1 MRRLLPVI
9 SSGLLP
15 AMAVLAQNPN
25 PGMTTEQTRELIAVS
40 EMGHSTVRSEGPSR
54 SLNFEEGDDPT
65 VVAQPVPQHEPLRAA
80 RKAAEKAE
88 HLAKKK
94 QHEEAIAEYRQAVAL
109 DPLYFEAWNNLAL
122 ELEAVGKKDEA
133 EQVFRRLMQSNPE
146 HVLVFTNL
154 AALLTAQKRYADAE
168 AVARQAMK
176 RHSYSFK
183 ANLVLG
189 SVLIDEGK
197 WSDEAKTKLEY
208 AQVRYPEAKKLLDR
222 WPNNAAKTAP

>member
-1 MRRLLPVI
+1 MRCLLFFT
-9 SSGLLP
+9 SGSLLLT
-15 AMAVLAQNPN
+15 AGLLAQNR
-25 PGMTTEQTRELIAVS
+25 GMTTDQTRALTPAS
-40 EMGHSTVRSEGPSR
+40 ESR
-54 SLNFEEGDDPT
+54 SSLGPASFEAADDPT
-65 VVAQPVPQHEPLRAA
+65 IAKHPITPHEPVRAA

-94 QHEEAIAEYRQAVAL
+94 QQDEAIAAYREAVAL

-122 ELEAVGKKDEA
+122 ELEAAGKNDEA

-146 HVLVFTNL
+146 HVVAFTNL
-154 AALLTAQKRYADAE
+154 AALLTGQKRYAEAE

-176 RHSYSFK
+176 LHSYSFK

-189 SVLIDEGK
+189 TVLTDEGK

-208 AQVRYPEAKKLLDR
+208 ARVKYPEVKALLGK
-222 WPNNAAKTAP
+222 WPALP

>member
-1 MRRLLPVI
+1 MGRVFQIVATGALLAAALPAALTAQDRGTPTSQTRSMTAVDEMGR
-9 SSGLLP
+9 SGL
-15 AMAVLAQNPN
+15 
-25 PGMTTEQTRELIAVS
+25 
-40 EMGHSTVRSEGPSR
+40 GPTG
-54 SLNFEEGDDPT
+54 FEEADDPT
-65 VVAQPVPQHEPLRAA
+65 IAKHPVTPHEPLRAA

-94 QHEEAIAEYRQAVAL
+94 QHDEAIAGYREAVAL

-122 ELEAVGKKDEA
+122 ELQAAGKSDEA

-154 AALLTAQKRYADAE
+154 ATLLSGQKRYADAE
-168 AVARQAMK
+168 TVARAAMK
-176 RHSYSFK
+176 LHGYSFK

-189 SVLIDEGK
+189 TVLVSEGR

-208 AQVRYPEAKKLLDR
+208 AQVKYPEAKTLLKT
-222 WPNNAAKTAP
+222 WPEGAAH

>member
-1 MRRLLPVI
+1 MRRILPVI
-9 SSGLLP
+9 AATPLLVIAVMAQP
-15 AMAVLAQNPN
+15 VNLGMSTGTRTATAVL
-25 PGMTTEQTRELIAVS
+25 GMDGLTIA
-40 EMGHSTVRSEGPSR
+40 SEGPSE
-54 SLNFEEGDDPT
+54 SQTFEQADDPT
-65 VVAQPVPQHEPLRAA
+65 VVAHAAPPHDPLRAA
-80 RKAAEKAE
+80 RIAAKKGE

-94 QHEEAIAEYRQAVAL
+94 RGDEAIAKYQEAVAL

-122 ELEAVGKKDEA
+122 ELEAAGKKDEA

-154 AALLTAQKRYADAE
+154 AALLTAQKRYAEAE

-176 RHSYSFK
+176 LHSYSFK

-189 SVLIDEGK
+189 CVLIDEGK

-208 AQVRYPEAKKLLDR
+208 AQVRYPEAKTLLNR
-222 WPNNAAKTAP
+222 WPDSAAKAAP